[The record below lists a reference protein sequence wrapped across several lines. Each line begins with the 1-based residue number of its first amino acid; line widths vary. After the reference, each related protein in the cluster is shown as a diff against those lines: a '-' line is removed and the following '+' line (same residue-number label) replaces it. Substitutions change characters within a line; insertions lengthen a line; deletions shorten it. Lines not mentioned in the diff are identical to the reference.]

1 MLDNIPENFPYI
13 DIFNKESYYKYELN
27 KISLLDDMIDRLVI
41 DWGKSTINWHQWFIE
56 DKPKQIIEVLPNG
69 YVKEF
74 PGFDDLILTFEEL
87 SIIIKNPDANRV
99 WHTMLASVAG
109 VYLIVDTIDGRQYV
123 GSAYG
128 EKGILGRWGNY
139 VGQ

>member
-1 MLDNIPENFPYI
+1 
-13 DIFNKESYYKYELN
+13 
-27 KISLLDDMIDRLVI
+27 
-41 DWGKSTINWHQWFIE
+41 
-56 DKPKQIIEVLPNG
+56 VLPKG

-74 PGFDDLILTFEEL
+74 PGFDDIILTFEEL
-87 SIIIKNPDANRV
+87 RIIIKNPDANRV

-139 VGQ
+139 IDSRHGGNAMLKDLSILEPERYNKFQFTIMRTLSKSLTKSQVIAYEQNYKKKLGSRTFGLNGN